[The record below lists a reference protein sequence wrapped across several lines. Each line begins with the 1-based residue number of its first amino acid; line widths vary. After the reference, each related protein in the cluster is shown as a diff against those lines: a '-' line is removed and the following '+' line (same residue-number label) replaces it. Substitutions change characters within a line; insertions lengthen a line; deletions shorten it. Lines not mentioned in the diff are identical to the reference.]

1 MKILCVGYR
10 EWALNIYKN
19 IASIGNNDFLILSSK
34 KEYKEDII
42 FEFKPDIILFY
53 GWSWHISEQIIN
65 SFKCLMLHPSA
76 LPKYRGG
83 SPLQNQII
91 NGELE
96 SKVSIFLMN
105 HELDAGPLLYQE
117 SFSLNGNMKDI
128 LKRIEEIGIKLTKK
142 ILEEFPVVYEQ
153 NHSEATYF
161 KRRRIESSQITLDE
175 INNKNALYL
184 FNKIRMLSDPYPN
197 AYLKTRDGKY
207 LLIKEVE
214 LHDEYPYK

>member
-1 MKILCVGYR
+1 MKIICVGYR

-19 IASIGNNDFLILSSK
+19 IASSSNNQFLILSSK
-34 KEYKEDII
+34 KEYKEDLI
-42 FEFKPDIILFY
+42 FEFNPDIILFY
-53 GWSWHISEQIIN
+53 GWSWHVSEKIIN
-65 SFKCLMLHPSA
+65 SFKCLMLHPSP

-105 HELDAGPLLYQE
+105 HEMDAGPLLFQE
-117 SFSLNGNMKDI
+117 SFSLNGNMKNI
-128 LKRIEEIGIKLTKK
+128 LKRIEEIGTKLTKK

-153 NHSEATYF
+153 NHNEATYF
-161 KRRRIESSQITLDE
+161 KRRKIESSQITIDE
-175 INNKNALYL
+175 IKNKDALYL

-197 AYLKTRDGKY
+197 AYLKTKDGKY

-214 LHDEYPYK
+214 LYDKYPYD

>member
-1 MKILCVGYR
+1 
-10 EWALNIYKN
+10 
-19 IASIGNNDFLILSSK
+19 
-34 KEYKEDII
+34 
-42 FEFKPDIILFY
+42 
-53 GWSWHISEQIIN
+53 
-65 SFKCLMLHPSA
+65 MLHPSP

-105 HELDAGPLLYQE
+105 HEMDAGPLLFQE
-117 SFSLNGNMKDI
+117 SFSLNGNMKNI
-128 LKRIEEIGIKLTKK
+128 LKRIEEIGTKLTKK

-153 NHSEATYF
+153 NHNEATYF
-161 KRRRIESSQITLDE
+161 KRRKIESSQITIDE
-175 INNKNALYL
+175 IKNKDALYL

-197 AYLKTRDGKY
+197 AYLKTKDGKY

-214 LHDEYPYK
+214 LYDKYPYD